1 MSKNQE
7 NIIMSKTNVVN
18 QDYNKI
24 FNLWRLEEFFTPLDY
39 PELIETVKENGKKVP
54 FDAYF
59 NEYNSRKLPLQ
70 NYINH
75 NQYLLGKKVKEE
87 QLYNR
92 ANIYCGCYKLNKF
105 ICKMAE
111 ICGLDMD
118 KYIDLYELGGKFY
131 IFSVQIDLE
140 GNVTEEGVK
149 VSPFFYSIINMMK
162 AKKIDIAISEQRLFE
177 LNADINEILQQNAI
191 SILEFK
197 DVDIVTSI
205 VFNKMGIDS
214 SQNIGLESASKKM
227 FACKGLQ
234 RMDETE
240 DFQSFYLREID
251 LVHRNYK
258 KNQHV
263 AQYIS
268 TLISSE
274 TERVMIDEDIEEMQK
289 WLEVDRYPLAKYPSK
304 FSPTLMQQ
312 IAINIAVS
320 EKDRK
325 QKIFSV
331 NGPPGTGK
339 TTLLKEIIASNVEKQ
354 AEVLIRYGIGEKAFR
369 VHKIESTSTPTYD
382 DMYYEIPDE
391 ITKYGIL
398 VVSNNNGAVENITL
412 ELPQAKEVI
421 SDKTRTEWFDR
432 NTSEEIYFSRVADE
446 LLGDENSAWG
456 LVSARMGRRKYV
468 SEVLN
473 ACVFKR
479 CNDDEE
485 KITLNSAEEFSMS
498 WDDAKSNFQKAKNEV
513 LKIRR
518 QIKKDKETL
527 QHMYA
532 EEETLAHQQAV
543 YKEIEREKE
552 NFVKDAEE
560 AETVL
565 RRNEKDTVVC
575 REEIAYI
582 KKNASMIGK
591 ILILLHIGVLGKRVC
606 EKQCQYNEL
615 ILEHE
620 KLRSEH
626 DFLVGKIMDINEK
639 IGRQEVKIVE
649 SEKRLDDFKQLVYG
663 KENSLKIKYGTNLG
677 DKQFYQDIKSSE
689 ESQNACPWTYPDYD
703 KAREN
708 LFYAALQVRKAFVLK
723 SKIIRRNLFVYESY
737 MRGSLNA
744 TERAEIFPHIF
755 NSLSVVI
762 PVLSSTF
769 ASVGRFLKDAGNQSL
784 GMLIIDESG
793 QATPQSAIGAL
804 YRTKQAVVVG
814 DPLQVEP
821 VVTIPQ
827 IIIDMLVDSTGV
839 AKPYGRT
846 DISVQSFADNVN
858 QFCGMI
864 GEQQVGCPLVV
875 HRRCIEPMFSISNMI
890 SYDNRMFNKTKDKE
904 EYLDIEKPFLIKKS
918 GWIDV
923 KGSEVGKSNH
933 FVEEQAKKVCE
944 LLEQSM
950 EIYDDIFR
958 DYKKIFIISPFRTVS
973 DSMRTYIIDY
983 FVSKGIDKGDMKDWV
998 KKCVGTVHTFQ
1009 GKDANEVLFVLG
1021 CSSNSIGAMNWVTA
1035 KANILNVACTRA
1047 KYRIAFIGNID
1058 DWKKRKYFKDFIP
1071 KMIDK
1076 L

>member
-1 MSKNQE
+1 MSKR
-7 NIIMSKTNVVN
+7 NVAD

-39 PELIETVKENGKKVP
+39 PELKETVKENGEKVP
-54 FDAYF
+54 FDAYY

-177 LNADINEILQQNAI
+177 LNADVNEILQQNADA
-191 SILEFK
+191 ILEFK
-197 DVDIVTSI
+197 DVDKITRI
-205 VFNKMGIDS
+205 LFDKLGIAS
-214 SQNIGLESASKKM
+214 LEEIGLESASKKM

-234 RMDETE
+234 RMEETE

-251 LVHRNYK
+251 LVHKNYK
-258 KNQHV
+258 NNEHV

-268 TLISSE
+268 ALISSGFE
-274 TERVMIDEDIEEMQK
+274 KVMIDGDIEEMQK
-289 WLEVDRYPLAKYPSK
+289 WLDVDRYPLAKYPSK

-312 IAINIAVS
+312 VAINIAIS
-320 EKDRK
+320 EKERK
-325 QKIFSV
+325 RKIFSV

-354 AEVLIRYGIGEKAFR
+354 AEALIRHGIEGMGFHA
-369 VHKIESTSTPTYD
+369 HKIESTSTPNYTD
-382 DMYYEIPDE
+382 KYYEIPED
-391 ITKYGIL
+391 IAKYGIL

-412 ELPQAKEVI
+412 ELPQAMGVT
-421 SDKTRTEWFDR
+421 SDNTRTGYFDR
-432 NTSEEIYFSRVADE
+432 NAFEEIYFSKVADE
-446 LLGDENSAWG
+446 VLGDEHSAWG

-468 SEVLN
+468 SDVLN
-473 ACVFKR
+473 ACVFAR
-479 CNDDEE
+479 SNDDEGRITLDSAKEDSISWHDAISNFE
-485 KITLNSAEEFSMS
+485 KIKK
-498 WDDAKSNFQKAKNEV
+498 DV
-513 LKIRR
+513 LKIRN
-518 QIKKDKETL
+518 QIKKDKKTL
-527 QHMYA
+527 QNMYDA
-532 EEETLAHQQAV
+532 EQDLIFQQARLN
-543 YKEIEREKE
+543 ELEKE
-552 NFVKDAEE
+552 KEKLIKDSEDAK
-560 AETVL
+560 TVL
-565 RRNEKDTVVC
+565 EQNESDTVVC

-582 KKNASMIGK
+582 KKNASIIGK
-591 ILILLHIGVLGKRVC
+591 ILILFHIGVLGKKVA
-606 EKQCQYNEL
+606 EKQCQLNNL

-620 KLRSEH
+620 KLRSRSNL
-626 DFLVGKIMDINEK
+626 LVGKAKDINEK
-639 IGRQEVKIVE
+639 IGKQEAKIVE
-649 SEKRLDDFKQLVYG
+649 SEKRLDDLRQRVYG
-663 KENSLKIKYGTNLG
+663 EENSLRTKYGANLA
-677 DKQFYQDIKSSE
+677 DKRFYQDIKSSE

-703 KAREN
+703 KAREE
-708 LFYAALQVRKAFVLK
+708 LFYAALQVRKAFILE
-723 SKIIRRNLFVYESY
+723 SKIVKRNLFVYESY

-744 TERAEIFPHIF
+744 TERAEIFPHLF

-793 QATPQSAIGAL
+793 QATPQSVIGAL

-827 IIIDMLVDSTGV
+827 IIIDMLVESTGV
-839 AKPYGRT
+839 AKPYGRM
-846 DISVQSFADNVN
+846 DISAQSFADNVN

-904 EYLDIEKPFLIKKS
+904 EYLDIEKPFLIRES

-923 KGSEVGKSNH
+923 KGAEVGKSNH

-944 LLEQSM
+944 LLEESM

-1021 CSSNSIGAMNWVTA
+1021 CSTNSIGAMNWVTG

-1047 KYRIAFIGNID
+1047 KYRIAFIGNMD

-1071 KMIDK
+1071 KMIDR